1 MYERLQKISFA
12 SKLRDR
18 SQQILI
24 KPSQNVLIRNWS
36 FVMVSFSRLTFSVVL
51 LTTTA
56 SLAQAQNADT
66 RGFKSQGSAVQPMN
80 GGGTSGKPAESI
92 AQPEKFGASS
102 AGASGASGKMGFQD
116 ALKSVRDEHRILE
129 ADRKKMKYDT
139 KMGNTEALEK
149 DKQKLEADRKAA
161 IEKFTKA
168 SEERDA
174 QLKQIEEKKKQMA
187 RDKQGGLASG
197 AQSKL

>member
-1 MYERLQKISFA
+1 MI
-12 SKLRDR
+12 
-18 SQQILI
+18 
-24 KPSQNVLIRNWS
+24 
-36 FVMVSFSRLTFSVVL
+36 SFSRLTFSVVL

-66 RGFKSQGSAVQPMN
+66 RGFKSQGSAVQPMT

-92 AQPEKFGASS
+92 AQPETFGTSS
-102 AGASGASGKMGFQD
+102 ASANTASNKKGFQD

-129 ADRKKMKYDT
+129 ADRKKLKYDT
-139 KMGNTEALEK
+139 KMGNTEAVEK

-161 IEKFTKA
+161 IEKLAKA
-168 SEERDA
+168 SEEREA
-174 QLKQIEEKKKQMA
+174 QLKQIEERKKQVA
-187 RDKQGGLASG
+187 RDKQGGLASD

>member
-12 SKLRDR
+12 SKLMDR

-36 FVMVSFSRLTFSVVL
+36 FVMISFSRLTFSVVL

-56 SLAQAQNADT
+56 SLAQAQNADP
-66 RGFKSQGSAVQPMN
+66 RGFKSQG
-80 GGGTSGKPAESI
+80 
-92 AQPEKFGASS
+92 S

-116 ALKSVRDEHRILE
+116 ALKAVRDEHRILE

-174 QLKQIEEKKKQMA
+174 KLKQIEERKKQVA

>member
-1 MYERLQKISFA
+1 MI
-12 SKLRDR
+12 
-18 SQQILI
+18 
-24 KPSQNVLIRNWS
+24 
-36 FVMVSFSRLTFSVVL
+36 SFSRLTFSVVL

-129 ADRKKMKYDT
+129 
-139 KMGNTEALEK
+139 
-149 DKQKLEADRKAA
+149 
-161 IEKFTKA
+161 KFTKA

>member
-1 MYERLQKISFA
+1 
-12 SKLRDR
+12 
-18 SQQILI
+18 
-24 KPSQNVLIRNWS
+24 
-36 FVMVSFSRLTFSVVL
+36 
-51 LTTTA
+51 
-56 SLAQAQNADT
+56 
-66 RGFKSQGSAVQPMN
+66 
-80 GGGTSGKPAESI
+80 
-92 AQPEKFGASS
+92 
-102 AGASGASGKMGFQD
+102 MGFQD

-129 ADRKKMKYDT
+129 ADRKKLKYDT

-174 QLKQIEEKKKQMA
+174 QLKQIEERKKQVA